1 MVPIRN
7 VQGLR
12 RHWFLLWLKI
22 TIFLHFLPW
31 LVRPRAQAGGGGP
44 ASATP
49 RRRLSPRR
57 FVMFLR
63 RLLLFLSKLDHNKFV
78 KIGSAT
84 RMDLYVPSFPSE
96 AFYAGCEKFLHF
108 DDPMPCVTV
117 LVSVTSAC
125 RFSCPHCYQ
134 RRDHGRDIAL
144 ETLVPVVRRLQ
155 ERGMAFFNIEGGEP
169 FLVYDRLKA
178 VCAAIDRRS
187 EVWVNSTGDG
197 MTLERLR
204 ELKQLNLTA
213 IIFSLHTAEPARLNQ
228 FMGSDKAWEMLARGI
243 ELCHQADVPVAFNSC
258 LGRDQ
263 FYDGEFER
271 VMERAKQFHGCL
283 VQLIKP
289 KPAGAWLE
297 GADEVLKKQSPSE
310 VGTARRAVRGRLGE
324 ATLPK
329 PDLRPWPGTGPA
341 PFGQQDLER
350 VTSLVRR
357 YNHDPAYAAYPAIS
371 AQILVED
378 RTRFGC
384 TAGGTDRFYLNAKGD
399 VQPCEFLN
407 ISFGNIAEEDFDAIY
422 ARMRRAFTPAGET
435 WLCEACAAAISHA
448 GKTQKTATLPLS
460 KELSGQ
466 ICGQWDRGKPT
477 RLYERMEELR

>member
-1 MVPIRN
+1 MITIRN

-22 TIFLHFLPW
+22 TIFFHFLP
-31 LVRPRAQAGGGGP
+31 LLLRRRAQAGSGGP
-44 ASATP
+44 ASAP
-49 RRRLSPRR
+49 PPRRLSPRQ

-84 RMDLYVPSFPSE
+84 RMDLYVPSFPTE
-96 AFYAGCEKFLHF
+96 AFYAGCNKFLVF
-108 DDPMPCVTV
+108 DQPLPCVTV

-134 RRDHGRDIAL
+134 RRDHGRDVAL
-144 ETLVPVVRRLQ
+144 DTLVAVVRRLQ
-155 ERGMAFFNIEGGEP
+155 DRGIAFFNIEGGEP
-169 FLVYDRLKA
+169 FLVYDRLKS

-197 MTLERLR
+197 MTLQRLR

-213 IIFSLHTAEPARLNQ
+213 IMFSLHTAEPARLNH
-228 FMGSDKAWEMLARGI
+228 FMGSEKAWEMLTRGI
-243 ELCHQADVPVAFNSC
+243 ELCHQAGVPVAFNSC

-263 FYDGEFER
+263 FHDGEFER
-271 VMERAKQFHGCL
+271 VMEKAREFNGCL

-297 GADEVLKKQSPSE
+297 
-310 VGTARRAVRGRLGE
+310 
-324 ATLPK
+324 
-329 PDLRPWPGTGPA
+329 TGPA
-341 PFGQQDLER
+341 PFDRQDLDR
-350 VTSLVRR
+350 VAALVQR
-357 YNHDPAYAAYPAIS
+357 YNHDPACAAYPAIS

-378 RTRFGC
+378 KTRFGC
-384 TAGGTDRFYLNAKGD
+384 TAGGTDRFYINAKGD

-422 ARMRRAFTPAGET
+422 ARMGRAFTPPGET
-435 WLCEACAAAISHA
+435 WLCEACTAAISHA
-448 GKTQKTATLPLS
+448 CKTQKTATLPLT
-460 KELSGQ
+460 KELSSQ
-466 ICGQWDRGKPT
+466 ICEHWDRGNPT
-477 RLYERMEELR
+477 RLYARMDELK